1 MRKDRCLNGVFLI
14 LESMMVS
21 LRVPKKSIE
30 INAIPE
36 VSAQFLVKIVEYNCD
51 SFRPAIFV
59 QLLYENIS
67 S

>member
-1 MRKDRCLNGVFLI
+1 
-14 LESMMVS
+14 MVS